1 MKAHVLE
8 AVNQLVY
15 KDVPTPELHPGE
27 ALVEV
32 MAAGICGSDIPRIFE
47 TGTYHFPT
55 IPGHE
60 FSGRVVDVYREGG
73 AEAQSLKLGSLSGQ
87 EREAAVQPPAPGSMS
102 GREKD
107 GAAQP
112 PVSGD
117 LSGWIGRRVAV
128 FPLIPCRECP
138 PCRNRQYEMCQHYNY
153 LGSRCDGG
161 FAEYVAVP
169 VWNLMPLPD
178 TVSYEAAALFEPA
191 SVALHA
197 VRRLELEGVQ
207 SVALFGLGTIGVLI
221 AEWLYALGVPK
232 VYATGHRAQH
242 GGLMKS
248 VTCEAYEYL
257 QVGQSCAP
265 GQPECGCRTDVVSQP
280 DSSSGT
286 DDAGQSPASSAD
298 WILQQTG
305 GLGADVVI
313 DCVATPS
320 SLADALLAV
329 CPGGQILEVGN
340 PKGDMNLSRD
350 IYWKLL
356 RKQIRLTGT
365 WNSSYTR
372 EDTDDWHTTLGYC
385 ADGRLKLEELV
396 THRLPFDELEKGL
409 RMMRGRTEYHNKVM
423 IVRE

>member
-15 KDVPTPELHPGE
+15 KDVPTPKLHPGE

-60 FSGRVVDVYREGG
+60 FSGRVVDVYREGN
-73 AEAQSLKLGSLSGQ
+73 
-87 EREAAVQPPAPGSMS
+87 
-102 GREKD
+102 
-107 GAAQP
+107 
-112 PVSGD
+112 
-117 LSGWIGRRVAV
+117 LSGWIGCRVAV

-138 PCRNRQYEMCQHYNY
+138 PCRKKQYEMCQHYNY

-197 VRRLELEGVQ
+197 VRRLELEDVQ

-248 VTCEAYEYL
+248 VTCDAYEYL
-257 QVGQSCAP
+257 QV
-265 GQPECGCRTDVVSQP
+265 E
-280 DSSSGT
+280 DSET
-286 DDAGQSPASSAD
+286 AD

-320 SLADALLAV
+320 SLSDALLAV

-340 PKGDMNLSRD
+340 PKGDMHLSRD

-356 RKQIRLTGT
+356 RKQVRLTGT

-372 EDTDDWHTTLGYC
+372 EDTDDWHTTLAYC